1 MILLKD
7 IWEIENVEDYKV
19 HFAKYNSKTQIQP
32 LDDWVNDPQIWQS
45 WQEYKPPNSQTSV
58 FNRQFIFSLM
68 RFYHE
73 TDIWLFGGVFEVL
86 EDLGNRYKVELTKQ
100 GKNFIGRLKLHSS
113 YRSRPSRVNF
123 ENHYGF
129 FRQLPLLDLKLSE
142 ESCGK
147 SNHNGILKVQ
157 EILREPYSGRLF
169 PGYENID
176 LSFAELETLIRNN
189 RPDWQAA
196 LANVKGVYL
205 ISDSYTGKQYV
216 GATYGDMGIWQRWNN
231 YVDTGHGGNVELRKL
246 VKKHGIDYCRKY
258 FQFAL
263 LEHRQAHTSVN
274 VIHER
279 EKWWKNILFTRNR
292 GLNRT

>member
-19 HFAKYNSKTQIQP
+19 HFAKYNRKTEP
-32 LDDWVNDPQIWQS
+32 LDDWVSDPQIWQG
-45 WQEYKPPNSQTSV
+45 WQEYKSNSKGSV

-73 TDIWLFGGVFEVL
+73 TDIWLFGGVFEVTNR
-86 EDLGNRYKVELTKQ
+86 DLVDRYEVELTEQ
-100 GKNFIGRLKLHSS
+100 GQNFIGRLKLHAS
-113 YRSRPSRVNF
+113 YRAMNVRVKL
-123 ENHYGF
+123 EKHYDVE
-129 FRQLPLLDLKLSE
+129 QNDICK
-142 ESCGK
+142 
-147 SNHNGILKVQ
+147 ILKVQ

-196 LANVKGVYL
+196 LASMKGVYL
-205 ISDSYTGKQYV
+205 ISDRNTGRQYV
-216 GATYGDMGIWQRWNN
+216 GAAYGDMGIWQRWNN
-231 YVDTGHGGNVELRKL
+231 YVDTGHGGNVELRRL
-246 VKKHGIDYCRKY
+246 VNNHGIDYCRKY

-263 LEHRQAHTSVN
+263 LEHRQAHTLDG
-274 VIHER
+274 VIRDR
-279 EKWWKNILFTRNR
+279 EDWWKNILFTRNR
-292 GLNRT
+292 GLNRN